1 MARSSKPQIT
11 GVAAD
16 FSKLAKEVIDVK
28 LAEEVE
34 KAFLSY
40 AYLSIENRSI
50 PDARDGLKPVQRR
63 ILYTMFKDGTTP
75 EKQHVKSAKIV
86 GSCMGT
92 YHPHGDSAIYEA
104 MVRLAQP
111 FSLNTPVVDGRGNFG
126 DRPGAGA
133 ASSRYTE
140 ARMSK
145 AALLMVDELR
155 ERPVPFVPN
164 YDQTTEEPD
173 VLPNQFPYLTV
184 NGVSGIAVGFATNMF
199 PHNLEETI
207 NATRWLVTHPNA
219 DLDKLM
225 TFMPGPDFPTGC
237 EIVGLDGIREAYE
250 TGRGKI
256 LIRAPYQVEN
266 LGRGKSAIVFHEL
279 PYEVNSET
287 IIDQLK
293 SAISLKKVVGIA
305 DVKDLTDR
313 RNGIRL
319 VVELKAG
326 VNPKVLVASL
336 YKNTA
341 LETAMTANNNALVN
355 GRPKMLGLKEQLEI
369 FIAHR
374 MEVVLARTQKRADKR
389 SERLHLIEGML
400 KALDKKNIDKVIA
413 IIRAAAD
420 AEIAQKNLMKQFS
433 LDEVQADYILAIPL
447 RRLTKYDQIE
457 LENEKKK
464 LEAELKELMAILKD
478 ESVLRQV
485 IVKELDEVKKAVPS
499 PRKSVIVGGTVAEAQ
514 AAAKDIVANSSVEI
528 EDEECFVVL
537 TNKGTISRVT
547 KAPAGAHSAAKA
559 TTRGKFIAVT
569 NKGRA
574 FRLETITVGTR
585 AAAVSSVLPEKLPK
599 GESVIAVTPTDL
611 AEGQTGGIAMG
622 TRKGVVKIAAPQWPV
637 RSDDFSVIG
646 LDADDEILAAR
657 WVDDVKS
664 ADMVFV
670 SSDSSLLTFS
680 AEKVRPQGLSGAGMA
695 GIKLA
700 PEQSA
705 IAYSVVFADEKAKT
719 MVTTYTGQTIK
730 TSAFGEFPAK
740 GRATGG
746 VRSHKFLRG
755 ESSLRL
761 AAVSVGGLLYA
772 SDGKEVPL
780 PKPSKRDASGTKFE
794 DETIF

>member
-336 YKNTA
+336 YKNTS

-514 AAAKDIVANSSVEI
+514 AAVKEIVANTSAEI

-585 AAAVSSVLPEKLPK
+585 AAVVSSVLPEKLPK
-599 GESVIAVTPTDL
+599 GEAVIAVTPTDL

-622 TRKGVVKIAAPQWPV
+622 TRKGVVKITSPQWPM
-637 RSDDFSVIG
+637 RSDDFSIIN

-664 ADMVFV
+664 ADLVFV

-705 IAYSVVFADEKAKT
+705 IAFSVVFADEKAKT

-730 TSAFGEFPAK
+730 TSAFSEFPAK

>member
-1 MARSSKPQIT
+1 MARSSKTQIA

-16 FSKLAKEVIDVK
+16 FSKLAKEIVDVR
-28 LAEEVE
+28 LEEEVE

-50 PDARDGLKPVQRR
+50 PDARDGMKPVQRR
-63 ILYTMFKDGTTP
+63 ILYTMYRDGNTP

-92 YHPHGDSAIYEA
+92 LHPHGDSAIYDA

-111 FSLNTPVVDGRGNFG
+111 FALNTPVVDGRGNFG

-133 ASSRYTE
+133 ASARYTE

-145 AALLMVDELR
+145 AALLMTDELR
-155 ERPVPFVPN
+155 ERPVPFGAN
-164 YDQTTEEPD
+164 YDQTTDEPI
-173 VLPNQFPYLTV
+173 VLPNQFPFLTV
-184 NGVSGIAVGFATNMF
+184 NGVSGIAVGFATNMA
-199 PHNLEETI
+199 PHNLEEVV

-225 TFMPGPDFPTGC
+225 SFVPGPDFPTGC
-237 EIVGLDGIREAYE
+237 EIVGLDGIREGYE

-256 LIRAPYQVEN
+256 LIRAPYTIEN
-266 LGRGKSAIVFHEL
+266 TGRGKSAIVFYEL
-279 PYEVNSET
+279 PYEQNSET

-293 SAISLKKVVGIA
+293 AAIEKKQIVGIA

-319 VVELKAG
+319 VIDVKAG
-326 VNPKVLVASL
+326 VNAKVLVASL
-336 YKNTA
+336 YKHTA
-341 LETAMTANNNALVN
+341 LETAFTFNNIALVN
-355 GRPKMLGLKEQLEI
+355 GRPKLLGLKEQLDI

-374 MEVVLARTQKRADKR
+374 MEVVTNRTQKRADKR
-389 SERLHLIEGML
+389 NERLHLIEALL
-400 KALDKKNIDKVIA
+400 KALHKDVIDETVA
-413 IIRAAAD
+413 LIRGSAD
-420 AEIAQKNLMKQFS
+420 ASAAQIALMKRFKI
-433 LDEVQADYILAIPL
+433 DEGQADYILAIPL
-447 RRLTKYDQIE
+447 RRLTKYDQLE
-457 LENEKKK
+457 LETEKKK
-464 LEAELKELMAILKD
+464 LQAELKELMAILKD
-478 ESVLRQV
+478 ETVLRSVL
-485 IVKELDEVKKAVPS
+485 VKELDEVKKAIPS
-499 PRKSVIVGGTVAEAQ
+499 PRRSAIVGGTVAEAQ
-514 AAAKDIVANSSVEI
+514 AAVKDMVANGSAEI
-528 EDEECFVVL
+528 EDEECYVVL
-537 TNKGTISRVT
+537 TNKGAISRVS
-547 KAPAGAHSAAKA
+547 KAPRDAFSAAKA

-585 AAAVSSVLPEKLPK
+585 AGVVSGVLPEKLPK

-611 AEGQTGGIAMG
+611 GEGQTGGIAMG
-622 TRKGVVKIAAPQWPV
+622 TRKGVVKIAAPQWPM
-637 RSDDFSVIG
+637 RSDDFSVIN
-646 LDADDEILAAR
+646 LDADDEVLAAR
-657 WVDDVKS
+657 WVDNVAA
-664 ADMVFV
+664 ADMVFM

-680 AEKVRPQGLSGAGMA
+680 ADKVRPQGLSGAGMA
-695 GIKLA
+695 GIKLGA
-700 PEQSA
+700 EQTV
-705 IAYSVVFADEKAKT
+705 IAFSVVLSEEKETT

-730 TSAFGEFPAK
+730 TSAFSEFPAK

-761 AAVSVGGLLYA
+761 ASVSVGGLLYA

-780 PKPSKRDASGTKFE
+780 PAPSKRDASGTKFE

>member
-50 PDARDGLKPVQRR
+50 PDARDGMKPVQRR
-63 ILYTMFKDGTTP
+63 ILYTMYRDGNTP

-86 GSCMGT
+86 GSCMGSL
-92 YHPHGDSAIYEA
+92 HPHGDSAIYDA

-111 FSLNTPVVDGRGNFG
+111 FALNTPVVDGRGNFG

-133 ASSRYTE
+133 ASARYTE

-145 AALLMVDELR
+145 AALLMTDELR
-155 ERPVPFVPN
+155 ERPVPFGAN
-164 YDQTTEEPD
+164 YDQTTDEPI
-173 VLPNQFPYLTV
+173 VLPNQFPFLTV
-184 NGVSGIAVGFATNMF
+184 NGVSGIAVGFATNMA
-199 PHNLEETI
+199 PHNLEEVI

-225 TFMPGPDFPTGC
+225 SFVPGPDFPTGC
-237 EIVGLDGIREAYE
+237 EILGLDGIREGYE

-256 LIRAPYQVEN
+256 LIRAPYTIEN
-266 LGRGKSAIVFHEL
+266 TGRGKSAIVFHEL
-279 PYEVNSET
+279 PYEQNSEA

-293 SAISLKKVVGIA
+293 AAISKKQIVGIA

-319 VVELKAG
+319 VIDVKAG
-326 VNPKVLVASL
+326 VNAKVLVASL
-336 YKNTA
+336 YKHTA
-341 LETAMTANNNALVN
+341 LETPFTFNNIALVN
-355 GRPKMLGLKEQLEI
+355 GRPKLLGLKEQLDI

-374 MEVVLARTQKRADKR
+374 MEVVTNRSQKRADKR
-389 SERLHLIEGML
+389 NDRLHLIEGML

-420 AEIAQKNLMKQFS
+420 ADIAQKNLMKQFS

-447 RRLTKYDQIE
+447 RRLTKYDQLE

-464 LEAELKELMAILKD
+464 LQAELKELMAILKD

-485 IVKELDEVKKAVPS
+485 IVKELDEVKKAIPT

-585 AAAVSSVLPEKLPK
+585 AAVVSSVLPEKLPK

-646 LDADDEILAAR
+646 LDADDEILSAR

-664 ADMVFV
+664 ADLVFV

-695 GIKLA
+695 GVKLA

-705 IAYSVVFADEKAKT
+705 IAFSVVLAEEKAKT

-761 AAVSVGGLLYA
+761 ASVSVGGLLYA

>member
-1 MARSSKPQIT
+1 MARSSKTQIT

-16 FSKLAKEVIDVK
+16 FSKLAKEVVDVR
-28 LAEEVE
+28 LEEEVE

-50 PDARDGLKPVQRR
+50 PDARDGMKPVQRR
-63 ILYTMFKDGTTP
+63 ILYTMYRDGNTP

-92 YHPHGDSAIYEA
+92 LHPHGDSAIYDA

-111 FSLNTPVVDGRGNFG
+111 FALNTPVVDGRGNFG

-133 ASSRYTE
+133 ASARYTE

-145 AALLMVDELR
+145 AALLMTDELR
-155 ERPVPFVPN
+155 ERPVPFGAN
-164 YDQTTEEPD
+164 YDQTTDEPT
-173 VLPNQFPYLTV
+173 VLPNQFPFLTV
-184 NGVSGIAVGFATNMF
+184 NGVSGIAVGFATNMA
-199 PHNLEETI
+199 PHNLEEVV

-225 TFMPGPDFPTGC
+225 SFVPGPDFPTGC
-237 EIVGLDGIREAYE
+237 EIVGLDGIREGYE

-256 LIRAPYQVEN
+256 LIRAPYTIEN
-266 LGRGKSAIVFHEL
+266 TGRGKSAIVFYEL
-279 PYEVNSET
+279 PYEQNSEN

-293 SAISLKKVVGIA
+293 AAITKKQIIGIA

-319 VVELKAG
+319 VIDVKAG
-326 VNPKVLVASL
+326 VNAKVLVASL
-336 YKNTA
+336 YKHTA
-341 LETAMTANNNALVN
+341 LETAFTFNNIALVN
-355 GRPKMLGLKEQLEI
+355 GRPKLLGLKEQLDI

-374 MEVVLARTQKRADKR
+374 MEVVTNRTQKRADKR
-389 SERLHLIEGML
+389 KDRLHLIDALL
-400 KALDKKNIDKVIA
+400 KALHKDIIDETIA
-413 IIRAAAD
+413 IIRGSSDATAA
-420 AEIAQKNLMKQFS
+420 QTGLMKKFKI
-433 LDEVQADYILAIPL
+433 DEGQADYILAIPL
-447 RRLTKYDQIE
+447 RRLTKYDQLE
-457 LENEKKK
+457 LTTEKKK
-464 LEAELKELMAILKD
+464 LEAELKELLAILKD
-478 ESVLRQV
+478 ESVLRSV
-485 IVKELDEVKKAVPS
+485 IVKELDEVKKAIPS
-499 PRKSVIVGGTVAEAQ
+499 PRRSAIVGGTVAEAQ
-514 AAAKDIVANSSVEI
+514 AAVKEMVTNGSAEI
-528 EDEECFVVL
+528 ADEECYVVL
-537 TNKGTISRVT
+537 TNKGAISRVT
-547 KAPAGAHSAAKA
+547 KAPTGAFSAAKA

-585 AAAVSSVLPEKLPK
+585 AGVVSGVLPEKLPK
-599 GESVIAVTPTDL
+599 GETVIAVTPTDL

-622 TRKGVVKIAAPQWPV
+622 TRKGVVKIAAPQWPM
-637 RSDDFSVIG
+637 RSDDFSIMN
-646 LDADDEILAAR
+646 LDADDEILSAR
-657 WVDDVKS
+657 WVDDVKA
-664 ADMVFV
+664 ADLVFV

-680 AEKVRPQGLSGAGMA
+680 ADKVRPQGLSGAGMA
-695 GIKLA
+695 GMKLA
-700 PEQSA
+700 PEQTV
-705 IAYSVVFADEKAKT
+705 IVFSVVLADEKAKT

-730 TSAFGEFPAK
+730 TSAFSEFPAK

-761 AAVSVGGLLYA
+761 ASVSVGGLLYA

>member
-1 MARSSKPQIT
+1 MAKSSKAQIVGT
-11 GVAAD
+11 AAD
-16 FSKLAKEVIDVK
+16 FSKLAKEIVEVSMH
-28 LAEEVE
+28 EEVE
-34 KAFLSY
+34 KSFLSY
-40 AYLSIENRSI
+40 AYLTIEDRSI

-63 ILYTMFKDGTTP
+63 ILYTMYKDGNTP

-92 YHPHGDSAIYEA
+92 LHPHGDSAIYEA

-155 ERPVPFVPN
+155 ERPVPFELN
-164 YDQTTEEPD
+164 YDQTTDEPS
-173 VLPNQFPYLTV
+173 VLPNQFPFLTV
-184 NGVSGIAVGFATNMF
+184 NGVSGIAVGFATNMA
-199 PHNLEETI
+199 PHNLEEVV

-225 TFMPGPDFPTGC
+225 TYVPGPDFPTGC
-237 EIVGLDGIREAYE
+237 EIVGLDGIKEAYE

-256 LIRAPYQVEN
+256 LMRAPYRIEN

-279 PYEVNSET
+279 PYESNSEK
-287 IIDQLK
+287 IIEQLK
-293 SAISLKKVVGIA
+293 SAIIKKQVIGIA

-326 VNPKVLVASL
+326 VNAKVLVASL
-336 YKNTA
+336 YKYTE
-341 LETAMTANNNALVN
+341 LEKTFAFNNIALVN
-355 GRPKMLGLKEQLEI
+355 GRPKLLGLKEQLEI

-374 MEVVLARTQKRADKR
+374 MEVVTVRTQKRVDKR
-389 SERLHLIEGML
+389 KDRLHLIEGLL
-400 KALDKKNIDKVIA
+400 KALANIDEVIK
-413 IIRAAAD
+413 IVRNAAD
-420 AEIAQKNLMKQFS
+420 ATVAQTNLMKKFKI
-433 LDEVQADYILAIPL
+433 DEVQADYILAIPL
-447 RRLTKYDQIE
+447 RRLTKFDQLE
-457 LENEKKK
+457 LNNEKKK
-464 LEAELKELMAILKD
+464 LTDELKELTAILKD
-478 ESVLRQV
+478 ENVLRQV
-485 IVKELDEVKKAVPS
+485 LVKELDEVKKQVPS

-514 AAAKDIVANSSVEI
+514 AEVKEMANISAEV
-528 EDEECFVVL
+528 EDEDCFIVL
-537 TNKGTISRVT
+537 TNKGAISRVT
-547 KAPAGAHSAAKA
+547 KTPSSPWSAAKT

-574 FRLETITVGTR
+574 FRIESIHVGTR
-585 AAAVSSVLPEKLPK
+585 AAAVSGVLPEKLPK
-599 GESVIAVTPTDL
+599 GETVIAVTPTDL
-611 AEGQTGGIAMG
+611 PEGGSGGIAMG
-622 TRKGVVKIAAPQWPV
+622 TRMGVVKIAAPQWPV
-637 RSDDFSVIG
+637 RSDDFSVIS
-646 LDADDEILAAR
+646 LDADDEVLAAR
-657 WVDDVKS
+657 WVDDVKTT
-664 ADMVFV
+664 DLVFV

-680 AEKVRPQGLSGAGMA
+680 AEKVRPQGLSGSGMA

-700 PEQSA
+700 SEQHVVA
-705 IAYSVVFADEKAKT
+705 FSVVPAAEKEKT

-730 TSAFGEFPAK
+730 TSAFKEFPAK

-746 VRSHKFLRG
+746 VRSHKFLKG

>member
-1 MARSSKPQIT
+1 MARSSKTQIS
-11 GVAAD
+11 GSAAD

-355 GRPKMLGLKEQLEI
+355 GRPKLLGLKEQLEI

-374 MEVVLARTQKRADKR
+374 MEVVRARTQKRADKR

-447 RRLTKYDQIE
+447 RRLTKYDQLE

-464 LEAELKELMAILKD
+464 LEAELKDLNAILKD

-499 PRKSVIVGGTVAEAQ
+499 PRRSVIVGGTVAEAQ
-514 AAAKDIVANSSVEI
+514 AATKEAAETSAEVA
-528 EDEECFVVL
+528 DEECFITL
-537 TNKGTISRVT
+537 TNKGNISRVT
-547 KAPAGAHSAAKA
+547 KAPTGAFSAAKS

-574 FRLETITVGTR
+574 FRLESIHVGTR
-585 AAAVSSVLPEKLPK
+585 AAVVSSVLPEKLPK
-599 GESVIAVTPTDL
+599 GENVIAVTPTDL
-611 AEGQTGGIAMG
+611 AEGQTGGVAMG
-622 TRKGVVKIAAPQWPV
+622 TRKGVVKITAPQWPM
-637 RSDDFSVIG
+637 RSDDFSIIN

-664 ADMVFV
+664 ADIVFV

-695 GIKLA
+695 GVKLA

-705 IAYSVVFADEKAKT
+705 IAFSVVLADEKAKT

-730 TSAFGEFPAK
+730 TSAYSEFPAK